1 MKRFTAVRFQFPFI
15 LILSCI
21 LFNVVN
27 GQTSTDIK
35 QLYTDVFITHQKAVI
50 PNSNFSKPLEV
61 TLKVFLLTITR
72 FDEVDETLDTGVA
85 ILTTWNN
92 DGISWNPSS
101 YGNAESIVV
110 SKTDIW
116 TPKLVLLNSV
126 ETYEPLGENNDNL
139 GTVLYN
145 GSSSIFLGDLL
156 SSKCKTNIYKFPFD
170 TQTCVLSFVVWGLTH
185 KEVTLTADPY
195 PVDVTYFIPN
205 SDWTLQSYQ
214 SRTYLL
220 GAFDILELSLTI
232 KRAPL
237 YYTIVVGCPTIL
249 FGLLNPLVFLLPVES
264 GERVGLS
271 MTVLLSFAIF
281 LTMVQM
287 AVPAS
292 SNPMSL
298 VLVFMIVTI
307 ALSGIIVAVTIYISS
322 LYYRDPHENMNII
335 LKYFGSRRHRNK
347 RLIVVVP
354 ELEKIE
360 KENVKYSTE
369 MNITWK
375 DVCDGL
381 DTYMMVISYC
391 IIIFI
396 NCLLF
401 IIVTV

>member
-195 PVDVTYFIPN
+195 PVDVT
-205 SDWTLQSYQ
+205 
-214 SRTYLL
+214 
-220 GAFDILELSLTI
+220 
-232 KRAPL
+232 
-237 YYTIVVGCPTIL
+237 
-249 FGLLNPLVFLLPVES
+249 
-264 GERVGLS
+264 
-271 MTVLLSFAIF
+271 
-281 LTMVQM
+281 
-287 AVPAS
+287 
-292 SNPMSL
+292 
-298 VLVFMIVTI
+298 
-307 ALSGIIVAVTIYISS
+307 
-322 LYYRDPHENMNII
+322 DPQENMNII